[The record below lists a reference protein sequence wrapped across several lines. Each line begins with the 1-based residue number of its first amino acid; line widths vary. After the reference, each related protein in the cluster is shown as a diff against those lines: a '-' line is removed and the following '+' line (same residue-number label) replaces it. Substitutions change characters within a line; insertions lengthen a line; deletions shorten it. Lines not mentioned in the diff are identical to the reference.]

1 MKKLLSFLIT
11 LCVLFACTDTMDSEK
26 DESLSGT
33 IKAKI
38 TTEKTPISTA
48 FPRFYQK
55 NRTRLLTVLNVC
67 SRSLQKRNTHAISF
81 GENMLKK
88 RQTI

>member
-38 TTEKTPISTA
+38 TTEKTPIFTA
-48 FPRFYQK
+48 FPPFYRR
-55 NRTRLLTVLNVC
+55 NRARLQTALNTLIV
-67 SRSLQKRNTHAISF
+67 
-81 GENMLKK
+81 
-88 RQTI
+88 